1 LEVPEKVAGLARRV
15 ARALLGLAS
24 CWPTMIAA
32 VAAQGSNAASTLQEL
47 QSQIATAVGAA
58 GGLLFAMAA
67 ALFAAGLAFKFTPWA
82 SQRTKDLG
90 GMLLDH
96 GLILAALASIG
107 LFLLAFAGQIA
118 TGIAGQGSPP
128 QVGGAWQVPT
138 Q

>member
-1 LEVPEKVAGLARRV
+1 
-15 ARALLGLAS
+15 
-24 CWPTMIAA
+24 
-32 VAAQGSNAASTLQEL
+32 
-47 QSQIATAVGAA
+47 
-58 GGLLFAMAA
+58 MAA

-96 GLILAALASIG
+96 GLILAALASVG
-107 LFLLAFAGQIA
+107 LFLLVFAGQIA
-118 TGIAGQGSPP
+118 TGVVGQGSVP